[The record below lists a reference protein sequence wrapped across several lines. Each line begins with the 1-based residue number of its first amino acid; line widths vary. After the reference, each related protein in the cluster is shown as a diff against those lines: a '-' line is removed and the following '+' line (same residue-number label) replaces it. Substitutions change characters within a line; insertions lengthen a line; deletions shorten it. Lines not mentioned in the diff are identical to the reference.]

1 MTRQRKNTQDRKR
14 RVAGENVDVL
24 LPLLV
29 RFAHSLR
36 PGADGAF
43 SGHATYG
50 KEEGPPL
57 VRALMRV
64 EAELLLHDARH
75 LRGPGDGWRTPEA
88 RRADALVLL
97 VLRTASA
104 VGQPTDPALLAR
116 YRSGKHL
123 PTPSGLTSC
132 A

>member
-14 RVAGENVDVL
+14 RVAGEAVDIL
-24 LPLLV
+24 LPLL
-29 RFAHSLR
+29 LR
-36 PGADGAF
+36 ARTACALGADGTF

-50 KEEGPPL
+50 KEEGPPP

-64 EAELLLHDARH
+64 EAELLLHDVRH
-75 LRGPGDGWRTPEA
+75 LRGHEDDWRTPEA
-88 RRADALVLL
+88 RRADAL

-116 YRSGKHL
+116 YRPGSTCLHL
-123 PTPSGLTSC
+123 QV
-132 A
+132 